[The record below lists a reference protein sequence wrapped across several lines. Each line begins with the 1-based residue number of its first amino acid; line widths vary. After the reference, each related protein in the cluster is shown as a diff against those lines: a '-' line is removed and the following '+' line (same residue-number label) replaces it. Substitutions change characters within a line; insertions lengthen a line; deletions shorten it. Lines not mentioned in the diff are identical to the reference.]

1 MTSTARCSN
10 HCNLREAG
18 PTIHPTNLALTQVAV
33 IAASCCAGHICMVGG
48 GGGCCMLLLHP
59 VPTSADAGCDL
70 CTLCPNLC
78 TLHPDLWILCLWCF
92 PSFNW
97 CKHSTCTGGGCHQLQ
112 LALVVLFHS
121 ATSADS
127 LYLHTWWH
135 HPLQLALV
143 VLFHPSTGA
152 NTALAPGQ
160 LALCGGGQW
169 WWYVVACGGGG
180 IYI

>member
-48 GGGCCMLLLHP
+48 GGGCCCIPYRLALMLAATFAPCVLTFAPYILTFGSCACGVSLLSTGANIP
-59 VPTSADAGCDL
+59 LAQVVVATSC
-70 CTLCPNLC
+70 NLRS
-78 TLHPDLWILCLWCF
+78 WCF
-92 PSFNW
+92 FIQP
-97 CKHSTCTGGGCHQLQ
+97 
-112 LALVVLFHS
+112 LAQIV
-121 ATSADS
+121 
-127 LYLHTWWH
+127 YLHTWWH

-160 LALCGGGQW
+160 LALCGGG
-169 WWYVVACGGGG
+169 
-180 IYI
+180 IYIYIIASVHGCG